1 MGLSEISQTE
11 MEFWDGPKHYV
22 SIQHVNKPNNKSTN
36 MKLVINSSLKC
47 PRTCTAYLHKCGNQL
62 PRHISS
68 QEHLPGTFGQKKLR

>member
-11 MEFWDGPKHYV
+11 LEFWDGPKHYV

-47 PRTCTAYLHKCGNQL
+47 LSMNK
-62 PRHISS
+62 
-68 QEHLPGTFGQKKLR
+68 